1 MASLTTQ
8 KTQSDAFAELGWLQ
22 ERSAEINAVAFLEA
36 EGRSFERPETK
47 HQVAPVL
54 RPEVPGERTRQ
65 SPLPC
70 KAISSTGHLLGMNYQ
85 ATSEDKPVS
94 QSFLCGLPALL
105 VRPPA
110 GKRFPS
116 DLLTVLCLV
125 ANGIAVL

>member
-1 MASLTTQ
+1 VL
-8 KTQSDAFAELGWLQ
+8 AELPWLQ
-22 ERSAEINAVAFLEA
+22 ERSAEINAGAFLEA

-54 RPEVPGERTRQ
+54 RPEVPGQRKHQ
-65 SPLPC
+65 SPLLAIC
-70 KAISSTGHLLGMNYQ
+70 KAISSSGHLLEMNYQ

-110 GKRFPS
+110 GKRFPN